1 MKKMLLLFLLLTTG
15 IFAQWEVIKIKDE
28 FGDETGQFQMVNY
41 TNKEKST
48 IILISPPLK
57 NLPSSILMSANYYFG
72 SESKNINFKLKNE
85 NNELLETKVF
95 TNKYNIFL
103 VKSVSPKEFNEI
115 INFFKKSKNIRIAI
129 PTEEGKNI
137 LIEVDSSN
145 FNEIFSLIKDKI

>member
-48 IILISPPLK
+48 ILISPPLK
-57 NLPSSILMSANYYFG
+57 NLPSSILMSTNYYFG

-95 TNKYNIFL
+95 THKNNIFL
-103 VKSVSPKEFNEI
+103 LKSVSPKEFNET
-115 INFFKKSKNIRIAI
+115 INFFEKSKNIRIAI

>member
-15 IFAQWEVIKIKDE
+15 IFAQWETIKIKDE
-28 FGDETGQFQMVNY
+28 FGDETGQFQMFCFSNI
-41 TNKEKST
+41 EKST
-48 IILISPPLK
+48 ILISPPLK
-57 NLPSSILMSANYYFG
+57 NLPSGILIITNYYFG

-85 NNELLETKVF
+85 NNELLETKGSTYKNNV
-95 TNKYNIFL
+95 IVL
-103 VKSVSPKEFNEI
+103 KSVLPKEFNET
-115 INFFKKSKNIRIAI
+115 INFFEKSKNIRIAI